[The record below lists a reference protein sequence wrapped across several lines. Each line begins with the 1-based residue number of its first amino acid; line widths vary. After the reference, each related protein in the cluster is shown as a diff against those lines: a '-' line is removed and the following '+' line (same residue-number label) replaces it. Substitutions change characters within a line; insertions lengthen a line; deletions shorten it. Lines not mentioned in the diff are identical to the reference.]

1 MKRLFSG
8 IQPTGAVHVGNYL
21 GAIRNWRE
29 LQGEYDALFCIVDLH
44 AITVEYDTTTL
55 QDRIERMAATL
66 LACGLDA
73 PDKCT
78 LFVQSHVPAHTE
90 LAWYLNTVTPISELQ
105 RMTQF
110 KSKSQQHE
118 KNINSGLLTYP
129 CLQAADILLYK
140 GEAVP
145 VGEDQVQHIELSRI
159 IARKWNNRFI
169 PLFPEPVEKISYGKR
184 IKGLDGQAKM
194 SKSMD
199 NYIDVLEEPDGIW
212 EKLRPA
218 FTDPARLRRT
228 DPGTPEICNIHAL
241 HSYFSSADEIAKVEE
256 GCRSAAIGC
265 FECKRILADNMT
277 AHFAPV
283 RERAAELLEDRT
295 AIREILR
302 IGAARAQEL
311 ADGTM
316 AEVRKAMGLT

>member
-29 LQGEYDALFCIVDLH
+29 LQAEYDAVFCIVDQH
-44 AITVEYDTTTL
+44 AITINYDVTTL

-73 PDKCT
+73 PEKCT

-90 LAWYLNTVTPISELQ
+90 LAWYLNTVTPIAELQ

-118 KNINSGLLTYP
+118 KNINAGLLTYP

-159 IARKWNNRFI
+159 IARKWNNRFE
-169 PLFPEPVEKISYGKR
+169 PLFPEPEEKVSYGKR

-194 SKSMD
+194 SKSLD
-199 NYIDVLEEPDGIW
+199 NYIEVLEEPEGIW
-212 EKLRPA
+212 ERLKPA
-218 FTDPARLRRT
+218 FTDPARLRRS
-228 DPGTPEICNIHAL
+228 DPGTPEICNMHAL
-241 HSYFSSADEIAKVEE
+241 HTYFSTAEDVLRVEE
-256 GCRSAAIGC
+256 GCRSAGIGC
-265 FECKRILADNMT
+265 FECKRILADNMA

-283 RERAAELLEDRT
+283 RELAAELLADRS
-295 AIREILR
+295 AIRTVLKA
-302 IGAARAQEL
+302 GAERAGEV
-311 ADGTM
+311 ASATM
-316 AEVRKAMGLT
+316 VEVRKAMGLA

>member
-8 IQPTGAVHVGNYL
+8 IQPTGSVHIGNYL
-21 GAIRNWRE
+21 GAVRNWRD
-29 LQGEYDALFCIVDLH
+29 LQVEYDALFCIVDLH
-44 AITVEYDTTTL
+44 AITIDYDVQTL

-73 PDKCT
+73 PTKCT

-90 LAWYLNTVTPISELQ
+90 LAWYLSTVTPIAELQ

-110 KSKSQQHE
+110 KSKAQQHE

-129 CLQAADILLYK
+129 VLQAADILLYK

-159 IARKWNNRFI
+159 IARKWNNRFT

-194 SKSMD
+194 SKSL
-199 NYIDVLEEPDGIW
+199 NNFLDVLEEPDGIW
-212 EKLRPA
+212 NKLKPA
-218 FTDPARLRRT
+218 FTDPARLRRS

-241 HSYFSSADEIAKVEE
+241 HTYFSTDQEVERIEE
-256 GCRSAAIGC
+256 GCRTAGIGC
-265 FECKRILADNMT
+265 FECKRVLADNM
-277 AHFAPV
+277 AAYFKPV
-283 RERAAELLEDRT
+283 RERAAQLLDDR
-295 AIREILR
+295 ASIREILTA
-302 IGAARAQEL
+302 GATKAQKL
-311 ADGTM
+311 ADDTM
-316 AEVRKAMGLT
+316 TEVRKAMGLA

>member
-21 GAIRNWRE
+21 GAVRNWGE
-29 LQGEYDALFCIVDLH
+29 LQREYDALFCIVDLH
-44 AITVEYDTTTL
+44 AITIDYDPTTL

-66 LACGLDA
+66 LACGLAA

-90 LAWYLNTVTPISELQ
+90 LSWYLNTVTPIAELQ

-129 CLQAADILLYK
+129 ILQAADILLYK

-169 PLFPEPVEKISYGKR
+169 PLFPEPEEKISYGKR

-194 SKSMD
+194 SKSLD

-218 FTDPARLRRT
+218 FTDPARQRRS
-228 DPGTPEICNIHAL
+228 DPGTPEICNMHTL
-241 HSYFSSADEIAKVEE
+241 HTYFSSDEEVEQIE
-256 GCRSAAIGC
+256 IGCRTAGIGC
-265 FECKRILADNMT
+265 FECKRILADNM
-277 AHFAPV
+277 ASHFAPV
-283 RERAAELLEDRT
+283 RERAAELLADRP
-295 AIREILR
+295 AIKEILR
-302 IGAARAQEL
+302 SGAKRAQEL
-311 ADGTM
+311 ADETM
-316 AEVRKAMGLT
+316 VEVRKAMGLS